1 MNHIKQSFG
10 FVVILV
16 LAFGPPLVN
25 AQSEEELVGI
35 PAKAQEVCAACH
47 GLDGNKSM
55 TPDTPKIGGQAS
67 DYLAEA
73 LEQYKNGMRNH
84 PIMGAMAAGLTSQD
98 IQELSNYFA
107 SQTSQLFSKY

>member
-1 MNHIKQSFG
+1 MNHIKESIG
-10 FVVILV
+10 LVVILI
-16 LAFGPPLVN
+16 LAFVHPLAN
-25 AQSEEELVGI
+25 AQSEEERVGI

-55 TPDTPKIGGQAS
+55 TPDTPKIGGQAP
-67 DYLAEA
+67 DYLAQA

-84 PIMGAMAAGLTSQD
+84 PIMGAMAAGLTSED

-107 SQTSQLFSKY
+107 SQTSQIFSKY